1 MLIRRKKLQITWLAS
16 FLALASLAALAA
28 CAPQPAV
35 PVSPI
40 ATPPVASAVPGQP
53 ILEEPMPSTTP
64 PPQTTVPAATRTPRP
79 TVSELA
85 VADLAGQLGIAAEAI
100 TVRSVE
106 AVEWSDASL
115 GCPKPGMM
123 YAQVITPGYRIVLE
137 ANGQSYEYHTG
148 RSSTVVRCN
157 P

>member
-1 MLIRRKKLQITWLAS
+1 MPSATLP
-16 FLALASLAALAA
+16 
-28 CAPQPAV
+28 PQE
-35 PVSPI
+35 
-40 ATPPVASAVPGQP
+40 TTPVA
-53 ILEEPMPSTTP
+53 
-64 PPQTTVPAATRTPRP
+64 TRALRP
-79 TVSELA
+79 TVGELA
-85 VADLAGQLGIAAEAI
+85 VADLAKQLGIATESI

-115 GCPKPGMM
+115 GCPEPGMM

-148 RSSTVVRCN
+148 SGTIVRCT